1 MSKDLV
7 NQFNNTEDDEIT
19 IHKSGNLNVSDKK
32 YSRDEIIAKRQN
44 RMVIIVILRIYFRL
58 LIPQ

>member
-1 MSKDLV
+1 MSKDLI
-7 NQFNNTEDDEIT
+7 NQLNNTEEDEIT

-32 YSRDEIIAKRQN
+32 YSRDEIISKRQN
-44 RMVIIVILRIYFRL
+44 RMVIILILWIFSRL